1 MVKSSLRMSTV
12 FMGGYLMAMSLA
24 FPCMANAEAIQRFYV
39 APDFIAPAP
48 FAFAHTGDLK
58 DANGVTVRG
67 YNSTD
72 EANTIIYT
80 ATFPLTAQKHGDATP
95 FDILKKHVQGLQVP
109 YIRPALELLHETTV
123 SGNPA
128 LTWSIQYELPSY
140 PGVKWTKYGVVIMKD
155 HKIYQWAVTGID
167 GISRRDVKAI
177 FLANLRHVELH

>member
-12 FMGGYLMAMSLA
+12 FMRGYLMVMSLA
-24 FPCMANAEAIQRFYV
+24 FPCMANAEAMQRFYV

-48 FAFAHTGDLK
+48 SAFAHTGDLK

-95 FDILKKHVQGLQVP
+95 VDILKWHVQGLQVP

-128 LTWSIQYELPSY
+128 LTWSIQYELPGY